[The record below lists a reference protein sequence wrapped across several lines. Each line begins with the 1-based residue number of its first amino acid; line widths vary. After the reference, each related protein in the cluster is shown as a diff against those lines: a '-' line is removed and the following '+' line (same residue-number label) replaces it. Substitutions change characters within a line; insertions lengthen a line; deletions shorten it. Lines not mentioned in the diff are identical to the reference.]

1 LQSVSG
7 DELSESESELN
18 SAIGVK
24 NRRARPDDD
33 LGFGLV
39 EADPVSESSDELA
52 DELDGVRTSKRLRQ
66 LKWSSGSDMR
76 RYAREA
82 KERETE
88 KKKEMVEFEHGPTK
102 GNKRER
108 RRMQNRLAQRAFR
121 ARSKIQNK
129 EVGPGSGV
137 KS

>member
-1 LQSVSG
+1 
-7 DELSESESELN
+7 
-18 SAIGVK
+18 
-24 NRRARPDDD
+24 
-33 LGFGLV
+33 
-39 EADPVSESSDELA
+39 
-52 DELDGVRTSKRLRQ
+52 
-66 LKWSSGSDMR
+66 MR

-129 EVGPGSGV
+129 EVGPGSRRGV
-137 KS
+137 MIMDHCVAVDAYGNYFPSGRQPHVAP